1 MNNKTDN
8 ILLVT
13 LSEGLA
19 DAVEKGGAST
29 VLVNARPR
37 FPASGTCY
45 AADLI
50 LTANHAVEKD
60 REITIVLP
68 NGSEVNARLVGRDP
82 GSDLALLKLPDPVGL
97 PAEKAP
103 VDGRIGQF
111 VLALG
116 RPTPQT
122 LEATFGVVST
132 QGGPIQTGSSTLL
145 ESFLRTD
152 AIPYPGFSGGPLI
165 DISGRVLGI
174 NSSGFGSGAS
184 FTIPVSLAW
193 CTADAIL
200 RYGSIR
206 RGYLGVQTQSV
217 EISST
222 LNALIQNRFNRTQQ
236 HGLMFVSGEKGSPA
250 AEEGLLVG
258 DILIGIDRIAIED
271 HDGLLAQLGVN
282 SAGKVLS
289 FNILRGGELRTLP
302 VKIGERK

>member
-1 MNNKTDN
+1 MNTTTENN
-8 ILLVT
+8 LLVT

-50 LTANHAVEKD
+50 LTANHAVERD
-60 REITIVLP
+60 REISVVLP
-68 NGSEVNARLVGRDP
+68 NASEVKATLVGRDP
-82 GSDLALLKLPDPVGL
+82 GSDLALLKLLEPAGL

-103 VDGRIGQF
+103 VDGRVGQF

-116 RPTPQT
+116 RPTAQT

-145 ESFLRTD
+145 ESYLRTD

-174 NSSGFGSGAS
+174 NSSGFGSGTS

-193 CTADAIL
+193 RTAEAIL
-200 RYGSIR
+200 RYGTIR
-206 RGYLGVQTQSV
+206 RGYLGVQTQAV
-217 EISST
+217 EISAT
-222 LNALIQNRFNRTQQ
+222 LNTLILTLFNRSQAR
-236 HGLMFVSGEKGSPA
+236 GLMLVSVEKGSPA
-250 AEEGLLVG
+250 AEKGLLVG
-258 DILIGIDRIAIED
+258 DVLIGIDQSTVED
-271 HDGLLAQLGVN
+271 HDALLAKLGAGSV
-282 SAGKVLS
+282 GKVLS
-289 FNILRGGELRTLP
+289 FDLLRGGELRTFP
-302 VKIGERK
+302 IKIGERK